1 MAGVPWEFDQPLC
14 AQVGAELFFQDD
26 RDDKKPGMNEIDYS
40 ASKRICN
47 SCVHRIECAEW
58 GIAHEVHGVWGG
70 LTPQDREKIRRTRN
84 MVVNT
89 IVVRI

>member
-1 MAGVPWEFDQPLC
+1 MSGLPWEFNQPLC

-26 RDDKKPGMNEIDYS
+26 RDDKKPGMSEIDYN

-47 SCVHRIECAEW
+47 SCVHITECAEW
-58 GIAHEVHGVWGG
+58 GIVHEVHGVWGG
-70 LTPQDREKIRRTRN
+70 LTPQDRERVRKKRGII
-84 MVVNT
+84 VNT